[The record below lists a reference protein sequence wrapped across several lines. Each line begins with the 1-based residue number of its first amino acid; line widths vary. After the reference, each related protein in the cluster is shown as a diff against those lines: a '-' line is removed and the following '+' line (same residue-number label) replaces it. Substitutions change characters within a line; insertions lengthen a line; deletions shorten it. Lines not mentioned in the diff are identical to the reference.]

1 MSGRGKLKRDI
12 GLAGLV
18 GIGAGGIIG
27 SGIFALPAIMGAV
40 AGPGFIIAVVA
51 VGIIILILGLVYAE
65 LGSTYTITGG
75 PYSLPRKALGNDT
88 GFVLG
93 WGYFIYA
100 FTGTAAIIDIFITY
114 LGFYVPGLSVGL
126 VLTPLGIV
134 ISLIAL
140 TIFTIINILGVKFG
154 ALFSLITTIAKI
166 IPLIIFA
173 VIGFLVFKI
182 ANFTPFLPYGLGG
195 VGLAMALDFFAYTGF
210 ESVVIPSGEV
220 KNPSKIIPKAMVLT
234 IIIVIAV
241 YVIMSVVFTGMFNW
255 SGAGISIGNWGAIG
269 NLSSPFATA
278 ADSIGIPV
286 LAAIIVIGVIIST
299 MGAGGDWVLLQARIP
314 YAMAGNNL
322 FWSSMGKVN
331 DKYKTPQNALIF
343 SSVLTGVTM
352 ILLPSFPEVA
362 LLASITTLVPYAAA
376 ALSLPILRK
385 TDTTAVRPFKLYG
398 GKIFA
403 FLGFVL
409 SSFLIYFASWPW
421 TIIGGILILLGYV
434 LYIFVKKEK
443 TFELRRNLWLI
454 IYIIGIVVISY
465 IGSKTYIYDN
475 ILPIA
480 PLGILNSPY
489 DLITLGIFATL
500 IFVWAYFENIKYQ
513 PLADQIE

>member
-1 MSGRGKLKRDI
+1 MPKKENLKRDI
-12 GLAGLV
+12 GLVGLV
-18 GIGAGGIIG
+18 GIGVGGVIG

-40 AGPGFIIAVVA
+40 AGPGFIISVVA
-51 VGIIILILGLVYAE
+51 VGIIILILGLIYAE
-65 LGSTYTITGG
+65 LGSTYTMTGG

-126 VLTPLGIV
+126 VLTPLGIG
-134 ISLIAL
+134 ISLVAL
-140 TIFTIINILGVKFG
+140 AIFTIINVFGVKFG
-154 ALFSLITTIAKI
+154 ALFSVITTIGKI
-166 IPLIIFA
+166 IPLVIFA

-195 VGLAMALDFFAYTGF
+195 LGLAMALDFFAFTGF

-220 KNPSKIIPKAMVLT
+220 KNPSKVIPRAMIFT
-234 IIIVIAV
+234 ILIVIAV
-241 YVIMSVVFTGMFNW
+241 YAIMSIAFTGMFNW
-255 SGAGISIGNWGAIG
+255 SAAGIPVGDWGAIG

-278 ADSIGIPV
+278 ADSIGLPV
-286 LAAIIVIGVIIST
+286 LAAIVVAGVIIST
-299 MGAGGDWVLLQARIP
+299 LGAGEDWVLLQARIP
-314 YAMAGNNL
+314 YAMADNDL
-322 FWSSMGKVN
+322 FWAPMGKVN
-331 DKYKTPQNALIF
+331 EKYKTPQNALIF

-385 TDTTAVRPFKLYG
+385 TDKDTTRPFKLYG
-398 GKIFA
+398 GTIFA
-403 FLGFVL
+403 FFGFVL
-409 SSFLIYFASWPW
+409 STFLIYFASWPW
-421 TIIGGILILLGYV
+421 TIIGGILILIGYV

-443 TFELRRNLWLI
+443 TFELKRNLWLI
-454 IYIIGIVVISY
+454 VYLVGIVVISY

-489 DLITLGIFATL
+489 DLITLGIFASI
-500 IFVWAYFENIKYQ
+500 IFVWAYFENIKYK
-513 PLADQIE
+513 PLADQVE